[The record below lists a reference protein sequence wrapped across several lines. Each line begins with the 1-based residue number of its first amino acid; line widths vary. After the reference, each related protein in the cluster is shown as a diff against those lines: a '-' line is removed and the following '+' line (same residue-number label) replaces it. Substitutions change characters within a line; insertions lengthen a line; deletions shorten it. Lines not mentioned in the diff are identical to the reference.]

1 MTLQKVVADAIKIAE
16 LPSKT
21 EVTPKSFDEVTK
33 TEAKTIIEN
42 KDKSLW
48 DIRIMLK
55 RAGKN
60 ISQEQIKE
68 VIAEYKL
75 QTSPKEEPTEEILEE
90 IIK

>member
-1 MTLQKVVADAIKIAE
+1 MTIQKVVADAIKIAE
-16 LPSKT
+16 LPTAK

-33 TEAKTIIEN
+33 AEAKTIIEN

-75 QTSPKEEPTEEILEE
+75 QTAPVVEEVEAPVEE

>member
-16 LPSKT
+16 LPKKA

-33 TEAKTIIEN
+33 AEAKTIIEN
-42 KDKSLW
+42 QDKSLW
-48 DIRIMLK
+48 DIRVILK

-75 QTSPKEEPTEEILEE
+75 QTAPKVETIEEVEV
-90 IIK
+90 

>member
-16 LPSKT
+16 LPTKT

-42 KDKSLW
+42 QDKSLW

-75 QTSPKEEPTEEILEE
+75 QTSPKEEAPVEE

>member
-16 LPSKT
+16 LPVKK

-33 TEAKTIIEN
+33 AEAKTIIEN
-42 KDKSLW
+42 QGKSLW

-75 QTSPKEEPTEEILEE
+75 QTSPKEEAPVEE

>member
-16 LPSKT
+16 LPVKK
-21 EVTPKSFDEVTK
+21 EVTLKSFDEVTK
-33 TEAKTIIEN
+33 AEAKTIIEN
-42 KDKSLW
+42 QDKSLW

-75 QTSPKEEPTEEILEE
+75 QTTPKEEAPVEE